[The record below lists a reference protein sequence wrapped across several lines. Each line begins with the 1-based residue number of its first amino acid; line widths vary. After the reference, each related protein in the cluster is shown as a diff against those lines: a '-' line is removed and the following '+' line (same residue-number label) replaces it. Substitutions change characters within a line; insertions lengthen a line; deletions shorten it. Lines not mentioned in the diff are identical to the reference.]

1 MSKFIPFI
9 PVLAWA
15 VVAALVLM
23 YAPRS
28 DHKRVDCTQ
37 AEFHPDYTAEMKEQ
51 CRLMRSGRLL

>member
-1 MSKFIPFI
+1 MNKFTPFV

-15 VVAALVLM
+15 VTAALVLM

-28 DHKRVDCTQ
+28 DHKRIDCTQ

>member
-1 MSKFIPFI
+1 MNKFIPFV

-15 VVAALVLM
+15 VAAALVLM

-28 DHKRVDCTQ
+28 DHKRIDCTQ

>member
-1 MSKFIPFI
+1 MNKFIPFV

-15 VVAALVLM
+15 VAAALVLM

-28 DHKRVDCTQ
+28 DYKRIDCTQ